1 MTRLNVHWSTLRRQS
16 NLGQF
21 RAKHMFAS
29 RRRDEV
35 VVAAEATAPY
45 WSMALI
51 RLLKGGYL
59 MDKPLVSL
67 AAGCLTT
74 FLLRA
79 SPDEHSS

>member
-21 RAKHMFAS
+21 RAKHMFAL

-45 WSMALI
+45 
-51 RLLKGGYL
+51 
-59 MDKPLVSL
+59 LVYGPDSL
-67 AAGCLTT
+67 AKEE
-74 FLLRA
+74 
-79 SPDEHSS
+79 DI